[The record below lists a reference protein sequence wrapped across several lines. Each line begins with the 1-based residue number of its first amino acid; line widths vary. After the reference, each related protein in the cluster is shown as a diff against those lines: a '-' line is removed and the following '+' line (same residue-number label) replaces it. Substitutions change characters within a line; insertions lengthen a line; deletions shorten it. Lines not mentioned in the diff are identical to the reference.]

1 MTHFSVRCRHN
12 RYETAMNTGSA
23 VILCFDFGLKRIG
36 CAIGNDLSKSAR
48 PLTVIRA
55 ESNDRRFAEIGKLI
69 SEWQPQKLVVGLPFY
84 PDGTEHE
91 MTKRCRRFANQL
103 HGRFSLD
110 TILVDERYTS
120 SVLNFKPGEA
130 DDAHA
135 AALILQQ
142 YLDETIHN

>member
-1 MTHFSVRCRHN
+1 
-12 RYETAMNTGSA
+12 
-23 VILCFDFGLKRIG
+23 
-36 CAIGNDLSKSAR
+36 
-48 PLTVIRA
+48 
-55 ESNDRRFAEIGKLI
+55 
-69 SEWQPQKLVVGLPFY
+69 
-84 PDGTEHE
+84 

-142 YLDETIHN
+142 YLDEPIHN

>member
-1 MTHFSVRCRHN
+1 
-12 RYETAMNTGSA
+12 MNTGSA
-23 VILCFDFGLKRIG
+23 IILGFDFGLKRIG

-48 PLTVIRA
+48 PLTIIRA
-55 ESNDRRFAEIGKLI
+55 ESNDRRFGEIGKLI

>member
-1 MTHFSVRCRHN
+1 
-12 RYETAMNTGSA
+12 MNASPT
-23 VILCFDFGLKRIG
+23 VILAFDFGLKRIG

-48 PLTVIRA
+48 PLKIIRA
-55 ESNDRRFAEIGKLI
+55 EANDKRFAEIGELI
-69 SEWQPQKLVVGLPFY
+69 GEWQPAKLVVGLPSH

-91 MTKRCRRFANQL
+91 MTRRCRRFANQL
-103 HGRFSLD
+103 HGRFALD

-142 YLDETIHN
+142 YFDESIHN

>member
-1 MTHFSVRCRHN
+1 
-12 RYETAMNTGSA
+12 MNVTPS
-23 VILCFDFGLKRIG
+23 VILGFDFGLKRIG

-48 PLTVIRA
+48 PLTIIRA
-55 ESNDRRFAEIGKLI
+55 EANAARFAEIGELI
-69 SEWQPQKLVVGLPFY
+69 RKWQPAKLVVGLPSH

-103 HGRFSLD
+103 HGRFSRE

-120 SVLNFKPGEA
+120 SVLNFKRGEA

-142 YLDETIHN
+142 YFDESIHN

>member
-1 MTHFSVRCRHN
+1 MD
-12 RYETAMNTGSA
+12 TAPS
-23 VILCFDFGLKRIG
+23 VILGFDFGLKRIG

-48 PLTVIRA
+48 PLTIIRA
-55 ESNDRRFAEIGKLI
+55 EANDRRFAEIGELI
-69 SEWQPQKLVVGLPFY
+69 REWQPSKLVVGLPTH

-103 HGRFSLD
+103 HGRFSLQ

-142 YLDETIHN
+142 YFDETTHN

>member
-1 MTHFSVRCRHN
+1 
-12 RYETAMNTGSA
+12 MNTGSA
-23 VILCFDFGLKRIG
+23 IILGFDFGLKRIG
-36 CAIGNDLSKSAR
+36 CAIGNDLSKTAR
-48 PLTVIRA
+48 PLTVIHA
-55 ESNDRRFAEIGKLI
+55 EANDRRFAEIGKLI
-69 SEWQPQKLVVGLPFY
+69 GEWQPAKLVVGLPFY
-84 PDGTEHE
+84 PDGKEHE

-142 YLDETIHN
+142 YLDETIHK

>member
-103 HGRFSLD
+103 RGRFSLD

>member
-1 MTHFSVRCRHN
+1 
-12 RYETAMNTGSA
+12 MNTGSA
-23 VILCFDFGLKRIG
+23 VILGFDFGLKRIG

>member
-1 MTHFSVRCRHN
+1 MN
-12 RYETAMNTGSA
+12 IGTAI
-23 VILCFDFGLKRIG
+23 ILAFDFGLKRIG

-48 PLTVIRA
+48 PLTVIHA
-55 ESNDRRFAEIGKLI
+55 ETNDRRFAEIGKLI
-69 SEWQPQKLVVGLPFY
+69 NEWQPTKLVVGLPFY

-103 HGRFSLD
+103 RGRFSLD

-120 SVLNFKPGEA
+120 SVLNFKQGEA

-135 AALILQQ
+135 ASIFLQQ
-142 YLDETIHN
+142 YLDEPIHN

>member
-1 MTHFSVRCRHN
+1 
-12 RYETAMNTGSA
+12 MNTGSA

-48 PLTVIRA
+48 PLAVIRA

>member
-1 MTHFSVRCRHN
+1 
-12 RYETAMNTGSA
+12 MNVTPS
-23 VILCFDFGLKRIG
+23 VILGFDFGLKRIG

-48 PLTVIRA
+48 PLTIIRA
-55 ESNDRRFAEIGKLI
+55 EANAARFAEIGELI
-69 SEWQPQKLVVGLPFY
+69 RKWQPAKLVVGLPTH
-84 PDGTEHE
+84 PVGTEHE

-103 HGRFSLD
+103 HGRFSRE

-120 SVLNFKPGEA
+120 SVLNFKRGEA

-142 YLDETIHN
+142 YFDESIHN

>member
-1 MTHFSVRCRHN
+1 
-12 RYETAMNTGSA
+12 MNVTPS
-23 VILCFDFGLKRIG
+23 VILGFDFGLKRIG

-48 PLTVIRA
+48 PLTIIRA
-55 ESNDRRFAEIGKLI
+55 EANAARFAEIGELI
-69 SEWQPQKLVVGLPFY
+69 RKWQLAKLVVGLPTH

-103 HGRFSLD
+103 HGRFSRE

-120 SVLNFKPGEA
+120 SVLNFKRGEA

-142 YLDETIHN
+142 YFDESIHN